1 VRVLRLSLSSAV
13 LSGPA
18 AAERLGA
25 ALYQMGMRTAF
36 VACGPRTHATAV
48 ARSVRES
55 LRAAGLRTVEG
66 VRGSAVP
73 TIADAEALSRE
84 IGGAGADVVVAIGG
98 GSAIDVAKVA
108 LIALAEGCP
117 VERHAVSYVP
127 GGEPVMPRLA
137 ATKLPLV
144 AVPTTFSGSEG
155 NGSGL
160 MRGGAVRYTRSFRD
174 DGVAPSMVVLDPL
187 AGRDQDSAM
196 AVASALNAIAHGVD
210 VLYSR
215 ARTPLSDAL
224 ATESLR
230 GMLGALPLLSLAP
243 DDARARTQAQWASLL
258 AGYAIRYAY
267 VGVHH
272 AIAHALVSV
281 GGIPHRVAHAA
292 LLPATIGWHLAH
304 LPPLEARRLA
314 ERLPDDWERTI
325 RAAAHETGVPASLRQ
340 AGVRE
345 ATLERVA
352 DDALHDRGAG
362 NEIVPISRDDILTI
376 LAHAWDG
383 HARRTPMEQIAHR

>member
-1 VRVLRLSLSSAV
+1 VLRLSLSSAV

-25 ALYQMGMRTAF
+25 ALCEMGTRSAF
-36 VACGPRTHATAV
+36 VACGPLTHATPIAQG
-48 ARSVRES
+48 VRES
-55 LRAAGLRTVEG
+55 LRAAGIRVAEG

-73 TIADAEALSRE
+73 TIADAEALARE
-84 IGGAGADVVVAIGG
+84 IAGAGADVVVAIGG

-108 LIALAEGCP
+108 LIALAEGAP

-127 GGEPVMPRLA
+127 GTPPVMPRLA

-160 MRGGAVRYTRSFRD
+160 MRGGMVRYTRSFRD
-174 DGVAPSMVVLDPL
+174 DGVAPSIVVLDPL
-187 AGRDQDSAM
+187 AGRDQDRAM
-196 AVASALNAIAHGVD
+196 TVASALNAVAHGVD

-230 GMLGALPLLSLAP
+230 RMLDALPRLSLAP
-243 DDARARTQAQWASLL
+243 DDAAARTEAQWASLL
-258 AGYAIRYAY
+258 AGYAIRNAY

-281 GGIPHRVAHAA
+281 GGIPHRVAHAV
-292 LLPATIGWHLAH
+292 LLPATIAWHLAH
-304 LPPLEARRLA
+304 LPPAEARRLA
-314 ERLPDDWERTI
+314 ERLPDGWERTI
-325 RAAAHETGVPASLRQ
+325 PAAARETGLPPSLRAAGLSETA
-340 AGVRE
+340 
-345 ATLERVA
+345 LERVA
-352 DDALHDRGAG
+352 DDAFHDRGTG
-362 NEIVPISRDDILTI
+362 NEILPISRDDILTI
-376 LAHAWDG
+376 LAHAWNR
-383 HARRTPMEQIAHR
+383 HARRAPMEQTANR